1 MLVHSILRRR
11 PRRATRHRQGN
22 GYGRMVA
29 ARTAYY
35 SRWRRKRV
43 RITLTLLR
51 IVMDE
56 IEFARAMNNLKAL
69 TDHIQD
75 TNTVNA
81 LKVVTHL
88 LAALNDR
95 VTEMQMEEDD

>member
-1 MLVHSILRRR
+1 
-11 PRRATRHRQGN
+11 
-22 GYGRMVA
+22 
-29 ARTAYY
+29 
-35 SRWRRKRV
+35 
-43 RITLTLLR
+43 
-51 IVMDE
+51 MDE

-95 VTEMQMEEDD
+95 VTEMQMEEDDDE